1 MRKVV
6 TLFFVLFAVTVC
18 QAQTGTWR
26 AYLAYHDVTEIEK
39 AGNMMYVLA
48 SNNLYSYNENDQSIQ
63 TYDKINSLSD
73 TQIAHIKWCQAA
85 RRLLIVY
92 TNYNID
98 LLKEDG
104 TTVNIAAYYNKPMT
118 EDKTVN
124 SIYMDGRYA
133 YLSTSFGILKLNM
146 TEATISDTY
155 NLGFNIDY
163 SYANNGYLYAASSQ
177 RGLYRASMSAN
188 MLDPNNWSRVGEYT
202 PQTTTLDPEQLEIV
216 SNLQP
221 GGPKYDYFH
230 DMKLINNVL
239 YTCGGFFA
247 SGLSYYRPG
256 TVQVFDG
263 DNWQIYQDNI
273 SSITGYN
280 YDNVNSVAVDPTIPN
295 HVYAS
300 GKCGLYE
307 FNNGQLTAYYNRD
320 NSPLQGAMDG
330 NNELPND
337 YVLVHAVIFDSTGD
351 LWVFNSQARSNSILR
366 LDKDHKWTTY
376 SLPELMGAT
385 NSMSNMILP
394 FYDNSGNLWFTNNH
408 SGDPALLSFNGERV
422 QKYKHFINQDGTG
435 ISVNFARCARLDREG
450 NMWLCTDV
458 GPLMLQRQD
467 IGDTEAPFQQIKVPR
482 NDGTN
487 YADYLLANVDVS
499 FVAIDAGNRKWFGTN
514 EHGVYLISD
523 DNLSQLAHFTAE
535 NSPLLSNHIESIAIN
550 EQTGEVFFGTEK
562 GLCSYMSGITQ
573 TNEEMT
579 KDNVYAYPNPV
590 KPDYTGLISVVGLS
604 YDAEVKITTVSGK
617 LVAEGH
623 SNGGTFTWDGCDK
636 SGKRVASG
644 VYLVNTSTADGKKG
658 TVCKIAIVR

>member
-221 GGPKYDYFH
+221 GGPKYDYFY
-230 DMKLINNVL
+230 MMRFINNML
-239 YTCGGFFA
+239 YSCGG
-247 SGLSYYRPG
+247 LYHPLHETRRPG
-256 TVQVFDG
+256 TIQLLNN
-263 DNWQIYQDNI
+263 DNWTICQDEI
-273 SSITGYN
+273 QPIIGHDYI
-280 YDNVNSVAVDPTIPN
+280 DIDCIDVDPNNSN
-295 HVYAS
+295 HLFAGGRTGLFEFLD
-300 GKCGLYE
+300 GKFVKEYSTYNSELKSTFHPE
-307 FNNGQLTAYYNRD
+307 DNRD
-320 NSPLQGAMDG
+320 
-330 NNELPND
+330 
-337 YVLVHAVIFDSTGD
+337 YVIVNGLKFD
-351 LWVFNSQARSNSILR
+351 
-366 LDKDHKWTTY
+366 
-376 SLPELMGAT
+376 
-385 NSMSNMILP
+385 
-394 FYDNSGNLWFTNNH
+394 DNGNLWMLQSLNSNNKLLVLTKEGNWIKKDFNAFGFIGDGKSMFFDSQNYLWFVNNH
-408 SGDPALLSFNGERV
+408 YMDPALYRYDINKDEVKAYMSFV
-422 QKYKHFINQDGTG
+422 NQDSRRLHIEEG
-435 ISVNFARCARLDREG
+435 VRCATEDLNG
-450 NMWLCTDV
+450 NIWIGTSV
-458 GPLMLQRQD
+458 GPLLLEKSQFD
-467 IGDTEAPFQQIKVPR
+467 EANPVFTQVKVPR

-487 YADYLLANVDVS
+487 YADYLLDNVDIPCM
-499 FVAIDAGNRKWFGTN
+499 AIDAGNRKWFGTKQN
-514 EHGVYLISD
+514 GVYLISD

-562 GLCSYMSGITQ
+562 GLCSYMSGITH

-636 SGKRVASG
+636 SGKSVASG

>member
-221 GGPKYDYFH
+221 GGPKYDYFY
-230 DMKLINNVL
+230 MMRFINNML
-239 YTCGGFFA
+239 YSCGG
-247 SGLSYYRPG
+247 LYHPLHETRRPG
-256 TVQVFDG
+256 TIQLLNN
-263 DNWQIYQDNI
+263 DNWTICQDEI
-273 SSITGYN
+273 QPIIGHDYI
-280 YDNVNSVAVDPTIPN
+280 DIDCIDVDPNNSDHLFAGGRTGLFEFLD
-295 HVYAS
+295 
-300 GKCGLYE
+300 GKFVKEYSTYNSELKSTFHPE
-307 FNNGQLTAYYNRD
+307 DNRD
-320 NSPLQGAMDG
+320 
-330 NNELPND
+330 
-337 YVLVHAVIFDSTGD
+337 YVIVNGLKFD
-351 LWVFNSQARSNSILR
+351 
-366 LDKDHKWTTY
+366 
-376 SLPELMGAT
+376 
-385 NSMSNMILP
+385 
-394 FYDNSGNLWFTNNH
+394 DNGNLWMLQSLNSNNKLLVLTKEGNWIKKDFNAFGFIGDGKSMFFDSQNYLWFVNNH
-408 SGDPALLSFNGERV
+408 YMDPALYRYDINKDEVKAYMSFV
-422 QKYKHFINQDGTG
+422 NQDSRRLHVEEG
-435 ISVNFARCARLDREG
+435 VRCATEDLNG
-450 NMWLCTDV
+450 NIWIGTSV
-458 GPLMLQRQD
+458 GPLLLEKSQFD
-467 IGDTEAPFQQIKVPR
+467 EANPVFTQVKVPR
-482 NDGTN
+482 NDGTH
-487 YADYLLANVDVS
+487 YADYLLDNVDIPCM
-499 FVAIDAGNRKWFGTN
+499 AIDAGNRKWFGTKQN
-514 EHGVYLISD
+514 GVYLISD

-562 GLCSYMSGITQ
+562 GLCSYMSGITH